1 MSSLSYIEKLLD
13 GVEVEWKSFGD
24 VAKVQRGASPRP
36 IAKYI
41 TEDENGIP
49 WIKIGDTS
57 SGLKYVKNTAQR
69 ITPDGAKK
77 SRILKKGDFILSNSM
92 SFGRPYILD
101 INGAIHD
108 GWASISDFSEHL
120 NSDYLYH
127 FLSSKNVQNY
137 WVSKINSGSVSNLN
151 ADLIKALL
159 IPIPCPENPKKSLEI
174 QAEIVHI
181 LDTFTELTAEL
192 TTELTARK
200 KQYNY
205 YRDHLLSFEEG
216 EVEWKTLGDVTK
228 KWYSGGTPTA
238 GTPEYYEGGDIPWLR
253 TQEVKFSDIEKT
265 EVKVTQAALD
275 NSSAKWIPAYCVI
288 VAISGATA
296 GRSAI
301 NKIPLTTNQ
310 HCGCLEIDSTQ
321 ALYRYVY
328 HWVCY
333 NYQNIKA
340 LGQGARG
347 DLNSSIIKNF
357 KVPIPYA
364 DDPVKSL
371 VEQARIV
378 AILDKF
384 DALTSSITEGLPRE
398 IALRQQQ
405 YEYYRDLLLSF
416 PNTDSEIAA

>member
-1 MSSLSYIEKLLD
+1 MSDMRFLEKLLD

-57 SGLKYVKNTAQR
+57 PGLKYVKKTAQR
-69 ITPDGAKK
+69 ITPDGAQK

-101 INGAIHD
+101 ISGAIHD

-127 FLSSKNVQNY
+127 FLSSNNVQNY

-159 IPIPCPENPKKSLEI
+159 IPIPCPDNPKKSLEI
-174 QAEIVHI
+174 QAEIVRI
-181 LDTFTELTAEL
+181 LDTFTEL

-205 YRDHLLSFEEG
+205 YRDQLLSFEEG
-216 EVEWKTLGDVTK
+216 EVEWKTLGKLTEYPKTRISYSELNGSNYVGVESLLQNRAGK
-228 KWYSGGTPTA
+228 KDSIRTPESGNLTQYSANDILIGNIRPYLKKIWYADRTGGTNGDVLVIHPTDRA
-238 GTPEYYEGGDIPWLR
+238 LNPRYLYQVLADDKFFEYNM
-253 TQEVKFSDIEKT
+253 QH
-265 EVKVTQAALD
+265 
-275 NSSAKWIPAYCVI
+275 AK
-288 VAISGATA
+288 GAKMPR
-296 GRSAI
+296 G
-301 NKIPLTTNQ
+301 NKPKIMEYL
-310 HCGCLEIDSTQ
+310 
-321 ALYRYVY
+321 
-328 HWVCY
+328 
-333 NYQNIKA
+333 
-340 LGQGARG
+340 
-347 DLNSSIIKNF
+347 
-357 KVPIPYA
+357 VPIPLA
-364 DDPVKSL
+364 SDEEKSL
-371 VEQARIV
+371 SEQARIV

-398 IALRQQQ
+398 IELRQKQ

-416 PNTDSEIAA
+416 PKPDSEVAA